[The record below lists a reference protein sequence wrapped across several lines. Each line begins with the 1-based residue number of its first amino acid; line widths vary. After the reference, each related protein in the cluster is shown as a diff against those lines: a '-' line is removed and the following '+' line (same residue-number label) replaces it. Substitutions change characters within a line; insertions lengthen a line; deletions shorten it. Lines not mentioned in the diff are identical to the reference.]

1 MVKGVGILNPHSFQ
15 SYLVFC
21 HSNQFKI
28 TVMVR
33 KVIVESL
40 IQVQYNID
48 QQTVSKKYKKSAKNI
63 IRLQ

>member
-1 MVKGVGILNPHSFQ
+1 
-15 SYLVFC
+15 
-21 HSNQFKI
+21 
-28 TVMVR
+28 MVR